1 MKTFLILVL
10 ICLVIYF
17 LIGETHRSRD
27 NRKGLLEG
35 AASSVEFLFSD
46 VFMTGLKIIG
56 WIITFP
62 FWFIGNALTGKM
74 NYGLLF
80 IIIILIAFLH

>member
-1 MKTFLILVL
+1 MKTFLLIVL

-46 VFMTGLKIIG
+46 LFLNTLKVIG
-56 WIITFP
+56 WIITAP
-62 FWFIGNALTGKM
+62 FWLIGNALTGKM

-80 IIIILIAFLH
+80 IIIAIIAFL

>member
-1 MKTFLILVL
+1 MKTFLLIVL
-10 ICLVIYF
+10 IGLVIYF

-46 VFMTGLKIIG
+46 LFLNSLKVIG
-56 WIITFP
+56 WIVTFP
-62 FWFIGNALTGKM
+62 FWLIGNAITGKM

-80 IIIILIAFLH
+80 IIIAIIAFL

>member
-1 MKTFLILVL
+1 MKTFLLLVL

-35 AASSVEFLFSD
+35 ACSAITFLFSD
-46 VFMTGLKIIG
+46 TVKTALKIIA
-56 WIITFP
+56 WIFTFP
-62 FWFIGNALTGKM
+62 IWFLGNALTGKM

-80 IIIILIAFLH
+80 IIIAIIAFLL

>member
-1 MKTFLILVL
+1 MKTFLLIVL
-10 ICLVIYF
+10 IGLVIYF

-35 AASSVEFLFSD
+35 AASSIEFLFSD
-46 VFMTGLKIIG
+46 LFLNTLKVIG
-56 WIITFP
+56 WIITAP
-62 FWFIGNALTGKM
+62 FWLLGNALMGKM

-80 IIIILIAFLH
+80 IIIAIVAFL